1 MKGRALLLL
10 RNGGFAIVVAR
21 SAHFVLAKGVKYKDL
36 GKVYPELLG
45 KFLEAT
51 HQMPEEPELVRML
64 IRADQKDL
72 EKNRKPEGY
81 NRQGKV
87 RLIFPLTDNQVKFY
101 IYRGSRSEEIGLVA
115 EQLSKVLSRRRLKH
129 RIEWDLMVLYREKEA
144 KGKKP
149 PEVQHVSPGI

>member
-1 MKGRALLLL
+1 MFPKE
-10 RNGGFAIVVAR
+10 
-21 SAHFVLAKGVKYKDL
+21 VKYRDL
-36 GKVYPELLG
+36 LKVYPDLMT

-51 HQMPEEPELVRML
+51 KQLPEEQELVRMV
-64 IRADQKDL
+64 IRQDQRDL

-87 RLIFPLTDNQVKFY
+87 RMIFPLTDGQVRFY

-115 EQLSKVLSRRRLKH
+115 EIISKLLAKRRLRH

-144 KGKKP
+144 KSKKGGESRAAKP
-149 PEVQHVSPGI
+149 AI